1 MRVCGTAK
9 TVKGKFM
16 EVNDCLLS
24 RRSVRIFTDET
35 VSEDCIRDIVNA
47 GIHAPSACNFAAWKF
62 ILISPDTPDEI
73 WTAMENKIAIDAPYG
88 LLVTYRNDLYV
99 SGRVFGDY
107 IQSAA
112 AAIENMLLYI
122 NSIGLGACWLCG
134 IPREKVLRKA
144 FGIPKNFSVIGYV
157 AFGHPDKESIATPW
171 QMAYHYGDETT
182 FKMHNPRYSV
192 EQVLC
197 KDGFMKVPNDCTE
210 TNYPDAWHWYKRKIK
225 ALLKFKPFR

>member
-1 MRVCGTAK
+1 
-9 TVKGKFM
+9 M
-16 EVNDCLLS
+16 EVKDCLLS
-24 RRSVRIFTDET
+24 RRSIRIFTDET
-35 VSEDCIRDIVNA
+35 VTEDCIRDIVNA

-62 ILISPDTPDEI
+62 ILISPDTPGEI
-73 WTAMENKIAIDAPYG
+73 RKAMENKIAIDAPYG

-134 IPREKVLRKA
+134 IP
-144 FGIPKNFSVIGYV
+144 KNFSVIGYV
-157 AFGHPDKESIATPW
+157 AFGHPDKDNIATQW
-171 QMAYHYGDETT
+171 QMTYHYGDEKS
-182 FKMHNPRYSV
+182 FRKHNPRYSI

-197 KDGFMKVPNDCTE
+197 KDGFIKVPNDCTE
-210 TNYPDAWHWYKRKIK
+210 TSYPDAWHWYKRKIK
-225 ALLKFKPFR
+225 ALLRFQPLR